1 MLMPFISEVLVQKP
15 RVLLVDDS
23 KILQVMMR
31 RILETAGFEI
41 VACADDGQLG
51 LDAFRTHQPD
61 FTFLDVTMPNMS
73 GKECLEEILKFKP
86 GAKVFMLSGLA
97 DPEVEKSCLQIGAKA
112 FISKSNVKDMK
123 SMEALILNTL
133 NEEAGIAS

>member
-1 MLMPFISEVLVQKP
+1 MSKP

-23 KILQVMMR
+23 KILQTMMK
-31 RILETAGFEI
+31 RILETAGFEV
-41 VACADDGQLG
+41 VACADDGQQG

-73 GKECLEEILKFKP
+73 GKECLEEILKFKSN
-86 GAKVFMLSGLA
+86 AKIFMLSGLA
-97 DPEVEKSCLQIGAKA
+97 DPEVEKDCLRMGAKA

-123 SMEALILNTL
+123 SMQALILNTL
-133 NEEAGIAS
+133 NQEIGIAS